1 MNYAHRIQQIAVGAD
16 SVSNGDFTL
25 ELSGKVVDL
34 QVECDDNAG
43 YDAIVGWN
51 ESPKDVLIPGK
62 AKGYG
67 VPERG
72 FIDGN
77 TLYINFS
84 ETGNGVKKALVTIWK
99 QGAEIC

>member
-1 MNYAHRIQQIAVGAD
+1 MNYAHKIQQILVGED
-16 SVSNGDFTL
+16 SVSAGDFVL
-25 ELSGKVVDL
+25 ELSGKIVDL

-51 ESPKDVLIPGK
+51 ESPKDTLIPGK

-72 FIDGN
+72 FLDGQ

-84 ETGNGVKKALVTIWK
+84 EGGSGTKKALVTIWR
-99 QGAEIC
+99 QGEEIC